1 MLKLYARYRIIL
13 MLADIAITLT
23 MFAVMAALR
32 PYMPGRLIEQV
43 DGAELLVI
51 YVAVALL
58 WYLVFLFSGVYDV
71 SRIPSFSQ
79 QVSRFTAANV
89 LAVFAFA
96 GLLYFS
102 FREVSRM
109 LVIYFCAS
117 NYIALL
123 LVRYGLIRYL
133 RAKHTGGDRSHVLIV
148 GCNDRSIGIAETIL
162 RHHDS
167 IYELVGFADDYCPF
181 GEQLPAPLLGSVED
195 VPALIREGDFEL
207 VVIALPEERARDVE
221 KLVVDLYPL
230 PVRVYIVPDLF
241 KITLIHSEV
250 ETFGDNLV
258 IGIREPVI
266 QGTRRA
272 VKRAFDLAAAALL
285 VLLTWPLMLIIWIA
299 VKLDSPG
306 PAIYRASRV
315 GENGRIFD
323 MLKYR
328 SMYVDADRQQEVVTI
343 NDEAGHPIYK
353 RQLDPRV
360 TRVGRILRRTSL
372 DELPQLF
379 NVLKGE
385 MSLVGP
391 RPEQPF
397 ITGSYDYWQWQ
408 RLSVPPGITG
418 WWQVSGRSDLPLHLN
433 TQYDLYYVRN
443 YSFLLDLKI
452 LLKTIVVVLRGQG
465 AY

>member
-1 MLKLYARYRIIL
+1 
-13 MLADIAITLT
+13 MLADMVITLT
-23 MFAVMAALR
+23 MFAAMAAAR
-32 PYMPGRLIEQV
+32 PYLPGRFVGQV
-43 DGAELLVI
+43 DGVLPLL
-51 YVAVALL
+51 YVEVMVL
-58 WYLVFLFSGVYDV
+58 WYLVFLFIGVYDV
-71 SRIPSFSQ
+71 SRIPSFSRQ
-79 QVSRFTAANV
+79 ISRFTGAYF
-89 LAVFAFA
+89 LALLAFA
-96 GLLYFS
+96 GLLYFT
-102 FREVSRM
+102 FREISRM
-109 LVIYFCAS
+109 LVIYFCLA
-117 NYIALL
+117 NYVTLL

-133 RAKHTGGDRSHVLIV
+133 RKKHSGGDRSHVLIV
-148 GCNDRSIGIAETIL
+148 GCNDRSIAIAETIQKY
-162 RHHDS
+162 HSS
-167 IYELVGFADDYCPF
+167 IYTLVGFADDFCPL
-181 GEQLPAPLLGSVED
+181 GVQLPAPLLGSVAE
-195 VPALIREGDFEL
+195 VPALIRDGDFEL
-207 VVIALPEERARDVE
+207 VVIALPEERAREVE

-266 QGTRRA
+266 QGTRRT
-272 VKRAFDLAAAALL
+272 VKRVFDLTASLIALL
-285 VLLTWPLMLIIWIA
+285 VTWPLFLLIWIA
-299 VKLDSPG
+299 IKLDSPG
-306 PAIYRASRV
+306 PCIYRAHRV

-323 MLKYR
+323 MLKFR
-328 SMYVDADRQQEVVTI
+328 SMYVGADEQQAEVTI
-343 NDEAGHPIYK
+343 TDETGHPIFK
-353 RQLDPRV
+353 KQRDPRV

-372 DELPQLF
+372 DELPQLI

-397 ITGSYDYWQWQ
+397 ITGTYDYWQWQ
-408 RLSVPPGITG
+408 RLAVPPGITG

-452 LLKTIVVVLRGQG
+452 LLRTILVVLRGQG